1 MQTATVAREASL
13 YERLGAARG
22 ISTLVD
28 DIVAAHLDN
37 PLIRARFVPFLKD
50 PEKVATVKR
59 HLRDFFG
66 AGSGGPEVYQGRS
79 MPDAHRGM
87 NVSATEYMAAVD
99 DILRVLAR
107 HGVDERTQKDVL
119 AIAWSLKGEIMH
131 V

>member
-1 MQTATVAREASL
+1 MQTAVISGEASL
-13 YERLGAARG
+13 YARLGEAQG
-22 ISTLVD
+22 IGILVD
-28 DIVAAHLDN
+28 DIVAAHLAN
-37 PLIRARFVPFLKD
+37 PLIRARFLPCVSD

-59 HLRDFFG
+59 HLRDFLG
-66 AGSGGPEVYQGRS
+66 AGSGGPEAYHGRS

-99 DILRVLAR
+99 DILGVLAK
-107 HGVDERTQKDVL
+107 HGIDERTQKDVL